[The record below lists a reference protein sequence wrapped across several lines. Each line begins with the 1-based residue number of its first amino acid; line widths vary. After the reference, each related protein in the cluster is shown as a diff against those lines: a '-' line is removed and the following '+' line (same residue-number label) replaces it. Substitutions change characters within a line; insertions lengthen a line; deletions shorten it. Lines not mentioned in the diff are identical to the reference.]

1 MDYLGFSIWELSNE
15 WQKQLLKELSDLG
28 ITHVQFLILK
38 SVYTLEVNHE
48 EKTQI
53 RVAKQAK
60 TDVMMTSKV
69 IRALIT
75 KGLLVREQHAI
86 DKRAFRISL
95 TKPGRK
101 VLRKSINTVETF
113 EKSFFK
119 SIEKQN
125 KLKKELNK
133 LTKKAKKKG

>member
-1 MDYLGFSIWELSNE
+1 M
-15 WQKQLLKELSDLG
+15 
-28 ITHVQFLILK
+28 ILK

-53 RVAKQAK
+53 KVAKQAK

-69 IRALIT
+69 IRALIA

-86 DKRAFRISL
+86 DKRAFRISI

-101 VLRKSINTVETF
+101 VLRRSINIVELF
-113 EKSFFK
+113 EASFFK
-119 SIEKQN
+119 SLEKQK
-125 KLKKELNK
+125 KLKKDINK
-133 LTKKAKKKG
+133 LTKKAKKK